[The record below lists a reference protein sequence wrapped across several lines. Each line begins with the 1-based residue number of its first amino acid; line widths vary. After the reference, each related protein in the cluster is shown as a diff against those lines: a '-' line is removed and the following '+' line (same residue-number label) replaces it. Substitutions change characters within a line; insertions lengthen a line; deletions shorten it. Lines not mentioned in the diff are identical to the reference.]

1 MPQQKSILP
10 LQGTVGEINFFKSS
24 DGYRMR
30 AKGGVNKKRIATD
43 PRFERT
49 RENGATFGTAGKAG
63 KVLRISLLTL
73 IETASDTRMISRL
86 VRQIFQ
92 VLQADQKN
100 PRGSRN
106 VVDGDVTRLEGFEF
120 NAQGSMSTSFFAPY
134 SVDIDRATGEC
145 KITVPTFVPTKFVTA
160 PLGATHFQLVSGASE
175 VDFKSVRFKNDFHS
189 TEEIPWTNAPTNEIV
204 LTNTVTPNSTN
215 PIFVAFGVQYYQ
227 LYNGGLYPLKTGA
240 FNALALVKVS
250 KP

>member
-1 MPQQKSILP
+1 MPRQKSILP
-10 LQGTVGEINFFKSS
+10 LQGTVGEINFFKSG

-30 AKGGVNKKRIATD
+30 AKGGVTKERIATD

-49 RENGATFGTAGKAG
+49 RENGAEFGAAGKAG

-73 IETASDTRMISRL
+73 IETASDKRMISRL
-86 VRQIFQ
+86 VREIFQ
-92 VLQADQKN
+92 VFQADQKN

-106 VVDGDVTRLEGFEF
+106 MVDGDVTRLEGFEF
-120 NAQGSMSTSFFAPY
+120 NAQGSMSTTFFAPY
-134 SVDIDRATGEC
+134 SINIDRVTGEC

-160 PLGATHFQLVSGASE
+160 PLGSTHFQLVSGASE
-175 VDFKSVRFKNDFHS
+175 VDFKNVSFKNDFHS
-189 TEEIPWTNAPTNEIV
+189 TPEIPWTNAPTNEIV
-204 LTNTVTPNSTN
+204 LTNTVSPNSTN
-215 PIFVAFGVQYYQ
+215 PIFLAFGVQYYQ
-227 LYNGGLYPLKTGA
+227 LFNGTMYPLKSGA